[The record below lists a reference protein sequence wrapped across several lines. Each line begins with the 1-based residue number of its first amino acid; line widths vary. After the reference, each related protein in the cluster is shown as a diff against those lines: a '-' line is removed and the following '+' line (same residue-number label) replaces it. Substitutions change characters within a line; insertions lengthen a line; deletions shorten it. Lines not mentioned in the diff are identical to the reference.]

1 MRGEFHGLQIWI
13 LDENPHAFYIHC
25 FAHKLQLV
33 VISVA
38 KCCSSVFDFFGTSTL
53 TCSSVFDFFGTSTLT
68 VNTVNASCKRRDQL
82 AQKHHEN
89 LVNQLERVEIFSGR
103 EKNRE
108 TNLA

>member
-38 KCCSSVFDFFGTSTL
+38 KC
-53 TCSSVFDFFGTSTLT
+53 CSSVFDFFGTSTLT